1 MAIRVKFGVLFIVWL
16 MCGLIA
22 IPGVHAAN
30 SRMARL
36 DGATSLFAVKI
47 PEGLYIDSIAVH
59 KQTREM
65 LVFSNNRL
73 VKIYRVHLGINPVGR
88 KQFSGDYRTPEGLYH
103 IAYLNAQSLFHL
115 SLGISYPNSSD
126 AANAKKL
133 GKQAGGD
140 IMIHGLPNADANA
153 GPERY
158 QNDWT
163 WGCIAVRNEE
173 VEELFMHVQ
182 PGTSIYI
189 AP

>member
-1 MAIRVKFGVLFIVWL
+1 MRVKFVVLFIVSL

-22 IPGVHAAN
+22 APAVHAAN
-30 SRMARL
+30 NRL
-36 DGATSLFAVKI
+36 VRPDEAPSLFTLKI

-73 VKIYRVHLGINPVGR
+73 LKIYRVHLGINPVGR
-88 KQFSGDYRTPEGLYH
+88 KQVSGDYKTPEGLYH

-126 AANAKKL
+126 AANAKRL
-133 GKQAGGD
+133 GKQPGGD
-140 IMIHGLPNADANA
+140 IMIHGLPNSDANA